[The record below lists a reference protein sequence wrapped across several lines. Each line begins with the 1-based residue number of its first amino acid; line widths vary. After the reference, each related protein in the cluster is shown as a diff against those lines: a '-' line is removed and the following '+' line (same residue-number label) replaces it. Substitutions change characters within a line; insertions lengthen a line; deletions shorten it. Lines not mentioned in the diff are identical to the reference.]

1 MLRFGQLKIF
11 LESVTFPF
19 KSNHQTMHIKFTT
32 AFFFLFLS
40 IVSGAQPL
48 SKADKQLLSAFD
60 TLLMSTYKSN
70 ETGATAIV
78 SRKGQVI
85 YKKAFGMA
93 DLELNV
99 AMQPDMIFRIG
110 SISKQFTG
118 VAILQL
124 AEKGKLSLQDDI
136 KKFIPDYP
144 THGYTITV
152 EHLLTHTSGIKS
164 YTGMKEFET
173 IMRKDMKPMEI
184 IDVFKNQPMEFAP
197 GTKWNYNN
205 SGYILLGYIIEKV
218 SGKTY
223 EEYVEENL
231 FAPAGMSNSGYG
243 NDLKIIKN
251 RAKGY
256 QGGKS
261 GNQNA
266 DYLSMTLPYAAGS
279 LISTVED
286 LWKWNQALHSYKLVT
301 KESLQKAFTD
311 YKLSNGKPTR
321 YGYGWSFSTVQGSP
335 SIEHGGG
342 INGFLTDALYIPAE
356 DIFVAIF
363 SNCEC
368 KSPGDLAPKL
378 AALTMGKPY
387 DRKEIAI
394 NAATVKE
401 YIGVY
406 ENEDGEQR
414 IITADGMMLTS
425 QRSGGTKYSI
435 KPYEKDKFFF
445 ENSLSTIDFL
455 RNADG
460 LIEKLQFKSRTEETE
475 WSKTNKPIPSGKTAI
490 NVDGVVLESYVG
502 EYELAPNFILTVT
515 HEGGK
520 LMTQATGQEKFE
532 VFAETK
538 TRFFLKVVDAQIE
551 FYKDDTGKVTH
562 LVLLQGGQKI
572 EGKKIK

>member
-1 MLRFGQLKIF
+1 MLSYGQHKIF
-11 LESVTFPF
+11 PESVTFPF
-19 KSNHQTMHIKFTT
+19 KSNHQTMLIKFIP
-32 AFFFLFLS
+32 ALLFLFLP

-93 DLELNV
+93 DLEMNV

-124 AEKGKLSLQDDI
+124 AEKGMLSLQDDI

-164 YTGMKEFET
+164 YTGMKEFGT

-184 IDVFKNQPMEFAP
+184 IDMFKNQPMEFAP

-231 FAPAGMSNSGYG
+231 FAPAGMSNSDYG

-251 RAKGY
+251 RVKGY

-261 GNQNA
+261 GIENA

-286 LWKWNQALHSYKLVT
+286 LWKWNQALHSYKLVK

-342 INGFLTDALYIPAE
+342 INGFLTDALYVPAE

-401 YIGVY
+401 YTGVY

-435 KPYEKDKFFF
+435 KSYEKDKFFF
-445 ENSLSTIDFL
+445 ENSLSTIVFL

-460 LIEKLQFKSRTEETE
+460 LIEKLQFKSRTEESE
-475 WSKTNKPIPSGKTAI
+475 WSKTNKPIPSGKNAI
-490 NVDGVVLESYVG
+490 NVEAVVLESYVG

-515 HEGGK
+515 YEDNK
-520 LMTQATGQEKFE
+520 LMTQATGQAKFE

-562 LVLLQGGQKI
+562 LVLFQGGQKI